1 LAYALGR
8 VWTFYDGYGNSSAGF
23 LRKNTCGFMGVG
35 NTTAGEKL
43 DVTGNIRASGMVT
56 GNVVRAANG
65 FQGRGIVNQIMPVS
79 PNNNIS

>member
-1 LAYALGR
+1 
-8 VWTFYDGYGNSSAGF
+8 
-23 LRKNTCGFMGVG
+23 MGVG